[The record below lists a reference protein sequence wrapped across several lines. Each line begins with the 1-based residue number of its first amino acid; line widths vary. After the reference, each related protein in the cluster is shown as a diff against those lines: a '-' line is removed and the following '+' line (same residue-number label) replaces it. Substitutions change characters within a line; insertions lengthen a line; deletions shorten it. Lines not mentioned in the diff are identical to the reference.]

1 MKKSLLTILLA
12 GAISLPL
19 YAQTQEKNNT
29 ESENYLIKGDVEIKI
44 SRERDTL
51 KLKDWKYINRIVNE
65 VAKRDEEYLHENTAR
80 IGIFKDETVLKSK
93 IIKDL
98 KVRTHTYGIDS
109 LFFKEHYSQINELS
123 LNQNK
128 VIYLMLTSL
137 RDSSFV
143 NKIGRIIEGDIKNKY
158 SESGGVVNFVEKNK
172 INLKPVE
179 SELSKLRDERNNI
192 EYQLPSEDY
201 LSKKIAHFHMHASE
215 YDETLS
221 AGLGIKEILT
231 LARSSILFGR
241 INEFIIT
248 SLKKGEFN
256 VDYVGV
262 DPEKDKKIRI
272 IDLGNYFY
280 DTSDIKYALKI
291 FK

>member
-1 MKKSLLTILLA
+1 MKKGLALLLLTGTVLF
-12 GAISLPL
+12 SS
-19 YAQTQEKNNT
+19 YTKENNKNEIKKDNF
-29 ESENYLIKGDVEIKI
+29 KGDVEIKI

-51 KLKDWKYINRIVNE
+51 KPKDWKYINRIVNE

-109 LFFKEHYSQINELS
+109 LFFKEYYSQINELS

-143 NKIGRIIEGDIKNKY
+143 NKIGRIIEEDIKNKY

-231 LARSSILFGR
+231 LAKSSILFGR

-256 VDYVGV
+256 IDYVGV